1 MTKIIYKQDIYV
13 QKTIKNNKARMTRRL
28 TPLRNPKK
36 TQTKNPCN
44 PCLKNEY
51 NYVKT
56 EDTER

>member
-1 MTKIIYKQDIYV
+1 
-13 QKTIKNNKARMTRRL
+13 MTRRL

-36 TQTKNPCN
+36 TQREKIRVIR
-44 PCLKNEY
+44 CLKNEY

>member
-1 MTKIIYKQDIYV
+1 
-13 QKTIKNNKARMTRRL
+13 MTRRL

-36 TQTKNPCN
+36 TQRKNPCN
-44 PCLKNEY
+44 PLPKNEY

>member
-1 MTKIIYKQDIYV
+1 MTQ
-13 QKTIKNNKARMTRRL
+13 RL

-36 TQTKNPCN
+36 TQRKKSVLSVP
-44 PCLKNEY
+44 KNEY

>member
-1 MTKIIYKQDIYV
+1 MT
-13 QKTIKNNKARMTRRL
+13 RMTRRL

-36 TQTKNPCN
+36 RREKSVLSVP
-44 PCLKNEY
+44 KNEY